1 MTFPSNDGYQGTAG
15 FVVSMEDRIELASML
30 IKFGYSVRI
39 VKEKDRN
46 GKSQIIVR
54 YEEQE
59 QPRQ

>member
-1 MTFPSNDGYQGTAG
+1 MMGGGGSIHGHPGFTVSN
-15 FVVSMEDRIELASML
+15 EDRIALAAML
-30 IKFGYSVRI
+30 IKFGYSAKI